1 MASSP
6 HLHPDESLL
15 LQFAKNL
22 DRKLTEIITAAMLPT
37 RCIFLR
43 AVDLVE
49 KVYRKE
55 FGMVVSCW
63 LETMVVVTAS
73 GLPVRYL

>member
-1 MASSP
+1 MASST

-49 KVYRKE
+49 EVYRKE
-55 FGMVVSCW
+55 FGMVVSYG